1 MNLQPFYDLR
11 ERLLVSA
18 AAGTQFVQEDF
29 RLREAVKKMEVFAK
43 ASPVFARM
51 SQMLAQL
58 LDGEKEKKTET
69 LLDVLGLLDAF
80 LTTQGVSQMEGNLL
94 PAVEEGRARLPL
106 GDEQSSYQ
114 EIPYSHQVGA
124 HRNRKQ
130 PPVNPGGKL

>member
-94 PAVEEGRARLPL
+94 PAVEEGRAGLPL

-114 EIPYSHQVGA
+114 ELPYSSL
-124 HRNRKQ
+124 K
-130 PPVNPGGKL
+130 PI

>member
-58 LDGEKEKKTET
+58 LDGEKEK
-69 LLDVLGLLDAF
+69 
-80 LTTQGVSQMEGNLL
+80 
-94 PAVEEGRARLPL
+94 R
-106 GDEQSSYQ
+106 
-114 EIPYSHQVGA
+114 
-124 HRNRKQ
+124 RK
-130 PPVNPGGKL
+130 PFWMS